1 MFAKIAKFPVAGA
14 QQAVPDSVKLA
25 HSNDN
30 TATARAAVAFHRRVR
45 TALACHWRP
54 MSGGRHE
61 CYWVVELAERAAT
74 EEPDHCWIGA
84 VRLRSCRLTGHY
96 AGRAMNLET

>member
-1 MFAKIAKFPVAGA
+1 MFAKIAKFAGA

-54 MSGGRHE
+54 D
-61 CYWVVELAERAAT
+61 ER
-74 EEPDHCWIGA
+74 
-84 VRLRSCRLTGHY
+84 R
-96 AGRAMNLET
+96 